1 MSKYDQISNAIRL
14 EDILVENEEILWSG
28 TPKKSAFIINKVLT
42 MLPIAMIWLLFDGTF
57 IITLF
62 HTKINSGGWMLII
75 FFALHLM
82 PVWIWLSN
90 VFTANRKWKN
100 TKYVIT
106 DHRII
111 ITTGFIGMD
120 YQTLYYKDIKEV
132 QLKIGTIDKLL
143 KVGDIY
149 LNSMNNY
156 HSMILDVEN
165 PYEVYSRL
173 QKIVLDIQTDIE
185 YPNKLRPDENPGYQT
200 KYRP

>member
-1 MSKYDQISNAIRL
+1 M
-14 EDILVENEEILWSG
+14 
-28 TPKKSAFIINKVLT
+28 
-42 MLPIAMIWLLFDGTF
+42 
-57 IITLF
+57 
-62 HTKINSGGWMLII
+62 
-75 FFALHLM
+75 
-82 PVWIWLSN
+82 
-90 VFTANRKWKN
+90 
-100 TKYVIT
+100 IT

-111 ITTGFIGMD
+111 ITLGFIGMD

-143 KVGDIY
+143 TVRDIY

-156 HSMILDVEN
+156 HSMILDVN